1 MSLHNSKTIL
11 NKPGKLLKK
20 HCIKT
25 NLLKYLKDFFHLGK
39 IIDNPQDIANAFNT
53 YFISIGPSGYVASL
67 IDRLKNKESS
77 GIDKLSNKHIKAA
90 KNVIAKPLTL
100 MINQMLNTGIF
111 PDKLKQS
118 KVTPIFKANDKE
130 LLSNYRPISVL
141 SSMSKLSEYAI
152 SDQLT
157 QYLIDNNLFSSNQ
170 YGFRAQ
176 HSTELAALHI
186 VDCLTYLMDQGI
198 IPLNIYIDLSKAFD
212 TLNFEILLD
221 KLAHYGVLGKANSLI
236 RSYLTNRKQIV
247 VYENT
252 LSIPLI
258 VKSGFPQG
266 SILGPLLFSIY
277 INDLPNFTN
286 VFGLI
291 MYADDTTLFCDFDN
305 VNVTEE
311 TINY

>member
-1 MSLHNSKTIL
+1 
-11 NKPGKLLKK
+11 
-20 HCIKT
+20 
-25 NLLKYLKDFFHLGK
+25 
-39 IIDNPQDIANAFNT
+39 
-53 YFISIGPSGYVASL
+53 
-67 IDRLKNKESS
+67 
-77 GIDKLSNKHIKAA
+77 
-90 KNVIAKPLTL
+90 

-141 SSMSKLSEYAI
+141 SFMSKLYEYAI

-157 QYLIDNNLFSSNQ
+157 RYLIDNNLFSSNQ

-176 HSTELAALHI
+176 RSTELAAINI
-186 VDCLTYLMDQGI
+186 VDRLTYLMDQGI
-198 IPLNIYIDLSKAFD
+198 IPLNIYIDFSKAFD

-221 KLAHYGVLGKANSLI
+221 KYAHYGVLGKANSLI

-252 LSIPLI
+252 LSIPLF
-258 VKSGFPQG
+258 VKSGVPQG

-277 INDLPNFTN
+277 MTYQILQKFLD
-286 VFGLI
+286 
-291 MYADDTTLFCDFDN
+291 
-305 VNVTEE
+305 
-311 TINY
+311 